1 MKKVRIEDA
10 VGLPICHDMTRI
22 IPGKFKGVAFK
33 KGHIIA
39 NEDIPVL
46 KSMGKENIYVGEIP
60 NGFMHEEDCAA
71 RIAKA
76 ICREDGDYD
85 ISAVS
90 EGKINIFAKETG
102 IFKIDEEKLY
112 KLNEIEHISITCTY
126 NNILVSK
133 GEKIVSERIIPL
145 YTRKENIIKLE
156 KICESGK
163 LFEVKK
169 LKEMKVHLIITGREV
184 FEGTIEDKFYGVLKP
199 KIEQYNGKVVKSV
212 KVPDDKEWIKKEINK
227 SLAEGAEAVIC
238 TGGMSVDEDDVTP
251 IAIKE
256 TAEEL
261 IVHGVPVQPG
271 NMFLLAY
278 SKGIPVMG
286 IPTAAIFNKYT
297 VFDIVYPML
306 AAGEKLNKKFFIKL
320 AVGGLCR
327 GCKECHYPN
336 CTYGKGR

>member
-1 MKKVRIEDA
+1 MKKIKVEEA
-10 VGLPICHDMTRI
+10 VGLPLLHDMTRI
-22 IPGKFKGVAFK
+22 IPGEFKGVAFK
-33 KGHIIA
+33 RGHIIKS
-39 NEDIPVL
+39 EDIPVL
-46 KSMGKENIYVGEIP
+46 KAMGKENIYAGEIP
-60 NGFMHEEDCAA
+60 EGFLHEEDCAV

-76 ICREDGDYD
+76 ICREEAFEVSD
-85 ISAVS
+85 VS
-90 EGKINIFAKETG
+90 EGKINIFAKDNG

-126 NNILVSK
+126 NNILVAK

-145 YTRKENIIKLE
+145 YTKEENIKKLE
-156 KICESGK
+156 KICGNEK
-163 LFEVKK
+163 LFEIKK
-169 LKEMKVHLIITGREV
+169 LKAKRIHLIITGREIY
-184 FEGTIEDKFYGVLKP
+184 EGTIEDKFYGVLKP
-199 KIEQYNGKVVKSV
+199 KIEQYNGKIVKTV
-212 KVPDDKEWIKKEINK
+212 KVPDDKEWIKSEINK
-227 SLAEGAEAVIC
+227 ALAEGAEAVIC

-256 TAEEL
+256 KADEVV
-261 IVHGVPVQPG
+261 VHGVPVQPG

-278 SKGIPVMG
+278 LKGIPVMG

-306 AAGEKLNKKFFIKL
+306 AAGEKLQREFFIKI

-327 GCKECHYPN
+327 QCIECHYPN